1 MNMAATQ
8 EQLQPSAPH
17 ALGAVPLARSCTLG
31 PLESLPQGLDALS
44 HSWRGHWRRWRG
56 QRHEMLAQAQAVEQA
71 CLALQGHTREQL
83 EHALQEARA
92 ALRRDPLQA
101 QGQLNQALAV
111 VGQIAR
117 RVLGMQPYAVQ
128 FMGALTIHEGLLAE
142 MATGEGKTLTVGLSG
157 VLAGLSGRPCHIIT
171 ANDYLAER
179 DAQEMHKLYAA
190 CGLSVQSIT
199 SQLEP
204 QDRPVHYDADVVYLT
219 AKELLADHLRD
230 QIGPG
235 SAAQLAQ
242 AAFQRWLSAGAHA
255 SFPLAP
261 SGRLQVRGLHTA
273 LVDEIDSIL
282 IDEAVTP
289 LILAVQR
296 ESKGL
301 DQAVLAVSRLAD
313 SLQGGEDFECEFRSQ
328 AIVLKPP
335 ALAALQRLAPA
346 LPEVWRPAAR
356 REELL
361 RQALLVRCFFK
372 PGQQYVVQDGEVV
385 LLDEFTGRMT
395 PGRTLTSGLHQA
407 IEAHQG
413 LEITSP
419 NESLTQMSFQAFFRR
434 FRKLSGCTGTA
445 WEAAS
450 EMWQVYGLQVRRIPT
465 HRPRQTV
472 YQPPELVLGES
483 EKWDWVCRNVLEV
496 HATGRP
502 VLVGVRSVTASQAL
516 AERLVQS
523 GCTASVLNALAHAQE
538 AEIIAQAGQSGR
550 ITIATN
556 MAGRGTDI
564 RLGQGIAERGGL
576 HVVIAEINESA
587 RIDRQLAGR
596 CGRQGDPGS
605 VATCLCL
612 DDDLVRRHLPQVL
625 RSALLRLA
633 QHSRLRASQ
642 WARPWF
648 RWVQR
653 RAEQQAFQRRWSV
666 LRSDDWMKSAL
677 PFGRAGDARAGGRT

>member
-1 MNMAATQ
+1 MNMSATHA
-8 EQLQPSAPH
+8 QLQPQVPPT
-17 ALGAVPLARSCTLG
+17 LGALPLTRSCTLA

-44 HSWRGHWRRWRG
+44 NALRGRWRRWRDRPHDG
-56 QRHEMLAQAQAVEQA
+56 RVQAEA
-71 CLALQGHTREQL
+71 TEQL
-83 EHALQEARA
+83 CRLLDDHTPEQLQDALEQARA

-101 QGQLNQALAV
+101 RGQLNQALAV
-111 VGQIAR
+111 VGQIAL
-117 RVLGMQPYAVQ
+117 RVLGMRPYAVQ
-128 FMGALTIHEGLLAE
+128 FMGALCIHEGLLAE
-142 MATGEGKTLTVGLSG
+142 MATGEGKTLTVGLAG

-179 DAQEMHKLYAA
+179 DAQEMHALYEA

-199 SQLEP
+199 SLLEP
-204 QDRPVHYDADVVYLT
+204 QERPVRYAADVVYLT

-230 QIGPG
+230 HIGPG
-235 SAAQLAQ
+235 SEARLAQ
-242 AAFQRWLSAGAHA
+242 AAFERWLLAGAQGRVA
-255 SFPLAP
+255 EPP
-261 SGRLQVRGLHTA
+261 SGRLLVRGLHTA
-273 LVDEIDSIL
+273 IVDEIDSIL

-289 LILAVQR
+289 LILAAQR

-313 SLQGGEDFECEFRSQ
+313 TLQAGEDFNVDFRSKI
-328 AIVLKPP
+328 IVLMTP
-335 ALAALQRLAPA
+335 AVEALQRLAA
-346 LPEVWRPAAR
+346 ELPDVWRPAAR

-407 IEAHQG
+407 IEAHQN

-472 YQPPELVLGES
+472 YHPPVLVLS
-483 EKWDWVCRNVLEV
+483 EDDKWRWVCQHVLDV
-496 HATGRP
+496 HASGRP
-502 VLVGVRSVTASQAL
+502 VLIGVRSVTSSQAL
-516 AERLVQS
+516 AERLIEA
-523 GCTASVLNALAHAQE
+523 GCQPTVLNALAHAHE
-538 AEIIAQAGQSGR
+538 AEIIASAGQHGR

-564 RLGQGIAERGGL
+564 RLGVGVAEMGGL
-576 HVVIAEINESA
+576 HVVVAECNESA

-612 DDDLVRRHLPQVL
+612 DDEWIRRYMPQAIRAAL
-625 RSALLRLA
+625 HRMAKRSSAWA
-633 QHSRLRASQ
+633 SR
-642 WARPWF
+642 WARPVF
-648 RWVQR
+648 RWVQS
-653 RAEQQAFQRRWSV
+653 RAEKEAFQRRWSV

-677 PFGRAGDARAGGRT
+677 PFGGAGRAREGART

>member
-1 MNMAATQ
+1 MSRSATPDNCPSPVSRAAV
-8 EQLQPSAPH
+8 
-17 ALGAVPLARSCTLG
+17 AVPLARSCTLG
-31 PLESLPQGLDALS
+31 PLESLPQGLDALANAL
-44 HSWRGHWRRWRG
+44 RGRWRRWRG
-56 QRHEMLAQAQAVEQA
+56 RRHDVLARAQAVEQA
-71 CLALQGHTREQL
+71 CRALDASTPQQLAQSLEQV
-83 EHALQEARA
+83 RA
-92 ALRRDPLQA
+92 ALRRDPLHA
-101 QGQLNQALAV
+101 GGQLNQALAV
-111 VGQIAR
+111 VGQMAL
-117 RVLGMQPYAVQ
+117 RVLGMRPYPVQ

-142 MATGEGKTLTVGLSG
+142 MATGEGKTLTVGLAG

-179 DAQEMHKLYAA
+179 DAHEMRELYQA
-190 CGLSVQSIT
+190 CGLSVQCVIST
-199 SQLEP
+199 LE
-204 QDRPVHYDADVVYLT
+204 QDERPGRYDADVVYLT

-235 SAAQLAQ
+235 SARQLARQ
-242 AAFQRWLSAGAHA
+242 AFERWLGAAAGQGA
-255 SFPLAP
+255 AP
-261 SGRLQVRGLHTA
+261 AGRLLLRGLHTA
-273 LVDEIDSIL
+273 IVDEADSIL

-289 LILAVQR
+289 LILAAQR

-301 DQAVLAVSRLAD
+301 DQAVLRISELAD
-313 SLQGGEDFECEFRSQ
+313 ALRAGEDFDCEFK
-328 AIVLKPP
+328 AKTIVLGTRALEALQ
-335 ALAALQRLAPA
+335 ALAPV
-346 LPEVWRPAAR
+346 LPDVWRPAAR

-413 LEITSP
+413 LEITAP

-450 EMWQVYGLQVRRIPT
+450 ELWQVYGLQVRRIPT

-472 YQPPELVLGES
+472 YHPPALVLGEA
-483 EKWDWVCRNVLEV
+483 EKWDWVCRNVRAI

-502 VLVGVRSVTASQAL
+502 VLVGVRSINASEVL
-516 AERLVQS
+516 AERLAEA
-523 GCTASVLNALAHAQE
+523 GCSARVLNALAHAQE
-538 AEIIAQAGQSGR
+538 AEIIAEAGQSGR

-564 RLGQGIAERGGL
+564 RLGPGVTELGGL
-576 HVVIAEINESA
+576 HVVVAEGNESV
-587 RIDRQLAGR
+587 RIDRQLEGR

-612 DDDLVRRHLPQVL
+612 DDEMMRRHLPQAL
-625 RSALLRLA
+625 RTLLLRWA
-633 QHSRLRASQ
+633 QRSPRAASRL
-642 WARPWF
+642 ARHVF

-653 RAEQQAFQRRWSV
+653 RTEHEAFQRRWSV

-677 PFGRAGDARAGGRT
+677 PFGTAGGTRAGGRE

>member
-1 MNMAATQ
+1 MNMSAAA
-8 EQLQPSAPH
+8 EQLQPQGPVQ
-17 ALGAVPLARSCTLG
+17 AVAWPLARSCTLA
-31 PLESLPQGLDALS
+31 PLESLPQGLDAFANGLLG
-44 HSWRGHWRRWRG
+44 RWRRWRA
-56 QRHEMLAQAQAVEQA
+56 QRQDVLQRAQAIEAA
-71 CLALQGHTREQL
+71 CCALDGHADHDLQLAMAQ
-83 EHALQEARA
+83 ARA

-101 QGQLNQALAV
+101 HGQLDQALAI
-111 VGQIAR
+111 VGQMAL
-117 RVLGMQPYAVQ
+117 RVLGMRPYAVQ

-142 MATGEGKTLTVGLSG
+142 MATGEGKTLTVGLAG
-157 VLAGLSGRPCHIIT
+157 VLAGWGGRPCHIIT

-179 DAQEMHKLYAA
+179 DAQEMARLYSA

-199 SQLEP
+199 GALEP
-204 QDRPVHYDADVVYLT
+204 PERMLRYDADVVYLT
-219 AKELLADHLRD
+219 AKSLLADHLRD

-235 SAAQLAQ
+235 SPAQQARQAFERWLLDGQSGQAAQA
-242 AAFQRWLSAGAHA
+242 
-255 SFPLAP
+255 
-261 SGRLQVRGLHTA
+261 SGRLLTRGLHTA
-273 LVDEIDSIL
+273 IVDEADSIL

-289 LILAVQR
+289 LILAAQR

-313 SLQGGEDFECEFRSQ
+313 SLQAGQDFEAQLRGK
-328 AIVLKPP
+328 AIVLQPS
-335 ALAALQRLAPA
+335 ALQALEQLSGQ

-372 PGQQYVVQDGEVV
+372 PGVQYVVQDGEVV

-419 NESLTQMSFQAFFRR
+419 NESLTQMSFQAFFRC

-450 EMWQVYGLQVRRIPT
+450 ELWQVYGLAVRRVPT
-465 HRPRQTV
+465 HRPRQTL
-472 YQPPELVLGES
+472 YQIPQLVLS
-483 EKWDWVCRNVLEV
+483 EEDKWQWVCQHVLEV

-502 VLVGVRSVTASQAL
+502 VLVGVRSVTSSQQL
-516 AERLVQS
+516 ADRLLQA
-523 GCTASVLNALAHAQE
+523 GCAPQVLNALAHAQE
-538 AEIIAQAGQSGR
+538 AAIVAQAGQAGR

-564 RLGQGIAERGGL
+564 RLDPAIVAQGGL
-576 HVVIAEINESA
+576 HVVVAESNESA

-612 DDDLVRRHLPQVL
+612 DDDMVRRHLPRAARELVQ
-625 RSALLRLA
+625 RLA
-633 QHSRLRASQ
+633 SRSPLLARRL
-642 WARPWF
+642 ARPLF
-648 RWVQR
+648 RWVQWR
-653 RAEQQAFQRRWSV
+653 TEQEAFQRRWSV

-677 PFGRAGDARAGGRT
+677 PFGSGGDTRAGGRA